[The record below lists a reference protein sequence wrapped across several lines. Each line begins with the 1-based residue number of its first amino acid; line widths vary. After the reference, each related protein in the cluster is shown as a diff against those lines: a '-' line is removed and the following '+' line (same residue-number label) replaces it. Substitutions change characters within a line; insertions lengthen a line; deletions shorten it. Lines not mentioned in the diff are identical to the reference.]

1 MSWIRKHWEPDWIV
15 RAEGILKGL
24 VSSFVFHV
32 GLDLLIIFIAG

>member
-24 VSSFVFHV
+24 VSSFVFYVHP
-32 GLDLLIIFIAG
+32 DSLIIFTAG